1 MAWKVRDSNTLKL
14 DWVFTSS
21 HRDPD
26 AHHGVW
32 NADHRICNI
41 AEISNPSQTFERTEV
56 MCGNLEFRNDG
67 ILVFYASE
75 GKHALYPSCDICD
88 NVTLADI
95 PFFFDVGED

>member
-1 MAWKVRDSNTLKL
+1 
-14 DWVFTSS
+14 
-21 HRDPD
+21 
-26 AHHGVW
+26 
-32 NADHRICNI
+32 
-41 AEISNPSQTFERTEV
+41 